1 MARSFLYIHINQ
13 KNKIMF
19 TTSLERLEQI
29 EIERSTTVSDPQFR
43 EWMKA
48 LNVSRSYKDQEP
60 KIRGAELTRQYD
72 YSNKINIHF

>member
-1 MARSFLYIHINQ
+1 
-13 KNKIMF
+13 MF

-29 EIERSTTVSDPQFR
+29 ETERSTTASDPQFR
-43 EWMKA
+43 EWMKT

-72 YSNKINIHF
+72 YSNKNNIHFLN